1 MKIKQLAAVI
11 ISICGLNLGIA
22 KSVAVEMKAPI
33 LVEQSGKIEEFD
45 RLFREAIVSQELDKN
60 NQSTPILESTFA
72 ISETSDTR
80 QKAGIKKPYKVADKE
95 REGNPSPG
103 NSTGGG
109 TRGVRGG
116 KCDPND
122 RKPFLVIIPTE
133 VETVGTL
140 TSHPT
145 FWLYIPRSGS
155 INFVLKDKIE
165 RNEIIYETKFNV
177 ESEPG
182 FISWQLPSSAPP
194 LEGSYLWAFTF
205 DCGNH
210 EQVVDGQI
218 FREDATDNLISQ
230 LKLAETVIDKI
241 DVYKQN
247 SLFPESVNELL
258 NLRRSNPN
266 NPEVNNRLKILLGK
280 WYDDLVDDPI
290 QDCCQI
296 DTKE

>member
-11 ISICGLNLGIA
+11 ISICGLNVGIA
-22 KSVAVEMKAPI
+22 KSVAVEMKAPV
-33 LVEQSGKIEEFD
+33 LVQQSGKIEEFD
-45 RLFREAIVSQELDKN
+45 GLFQEAIVSQELDKY

-80 QKAGIKKPYKVADKE
+80 EKAGITKPLKVADKD
-95 REGNPSPG
+95 RGGNPSPG
-103 NSTGGG
+103 NSRGGG

-116 KCDPND
+116 KCNPND
-122 RKPFLVIIPTE
+122 QKPFLVLIPAE
-133 VETVGTL
+133 LETVGTL

-165 RNEIIYETKFNV
+165 RDKIIYETKFNV
-177 ESEPG
+177 ESDPG

-194 LEGSYLWAFTF
+194 LEGSYVWGFTF
-205 DCGNH
+205 DCGDN

-218 FREDATDNLISQ
+218 FREDATDNLMNE

-241 DVYKQN
+241 DVYQEN
-247 SLFPESVNELL
+247 SFFPESVNELV
-258 NLRRSNPN
+258 NLRRSNPDD
-266 NPEVNNRLKILLGK
+266 PEINDRLKILLGK

-290 QDCCQI
+290 QDCCNI
-296 DTKE
+296 KSH